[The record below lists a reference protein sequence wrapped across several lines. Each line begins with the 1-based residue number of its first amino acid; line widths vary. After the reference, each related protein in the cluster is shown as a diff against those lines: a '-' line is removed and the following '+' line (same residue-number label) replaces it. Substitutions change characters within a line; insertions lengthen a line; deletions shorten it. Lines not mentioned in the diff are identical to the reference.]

1 MKIVQIAAIESTHI
15 KLLKALNEESIKKGA
30 EVHCV
35 CTTGNKKKELQKQG
49 VIVHDI
55 KIDRKISLL
64 GNIKSIYRMLKL
76 FKKLKPDI
84 VHTHTPVASVLGRI
98 AAKLAK
104 VPNIIYTAHGFYFHD
119 GMSKKTYFIYF
130 HIEKI
135 IGKICTD
142 YIFTQSREDYLTAKK
157 NNFLRKK
164 KQNNYFHISNGID
177 LNNEFNINNISEKK
191 IKDIKLKHNIKK
203 GDIIVTFIGRL
214 VKEKGILDLLEAYS
228 KLESKNVKFII
239 IGSLSDSERD
249 KDTIKIIEK
258 YKKNSDVIFT
268 GQISNINEY
277 LTLSDIYCLP
287 SYREGMP
294 RSIIEAMAM
303 KNAIIATKIRGSRE
317 EVVENETGYLIP
329 LKSSKYIASKIDNLV
344 GNVEILNS
352 FKEAGYSRA
361 LQIYNE
367 EEVIKTQWKVFR
379 KLVK

>member
-35 CTTGNKKKELQKQG
+35 CTSGNKKKELQKQG

-191 IKDIKLKHNIKK
+191 IKNIKLKHNIKK

-258 YKKNSDVIFT
+258 YKKNTDVIFT

-344 GNVEILNS
+344 ENVEILNS

>member
-15 KLLKALNEESIKKGA
+15 KLLKALNEESVKKGA

-142 YIFTQSREDYLTAKK
+142 YIFTQSREDYITAKK

-214 VKEKGILDLLEAYS
+214 VKEKGILNLLEAYS

-258 YKKNSDVIFT
+258 YKKNTDVIFT

-344 GNVEILNS
+344 GNVEILNN
-352 FKEAGYSRA
+352 FKEAGYFRA

-367 EEVIKTQWKVFR
+367 EEVIKKQWKVFR

>member
-15 KLLKALNEESIKKGA
+15 KLLKALNEESVKKGA

-142 YIFTQSREDYLTAKK
+142 YIFTQSREDYITAKK

-258 YKKNSDVIFT
+258 YKKNTDVIFT

-344 GNVEILNS
+344 GNVEILNN
-352 FKEAGYSRA
+352 FKEAGYFRA

-367 EEVIKTQWKVFR
+367 EEVIKKQWKVFR

>member
-35 CTTGNKKKELQKQG
+35 CTSGNKKKELQKQG

-258 YKKNSDVIFT
+258 YKKNTDVIFT

-344 GNVEILNS
+344 ENVEILNS

>member
-15 KLLKALNEESIKKGA
+15 KLLKALNEESVKKGA

-35 CTTGNKKKELQKQG
+35 CSTGNKKKELQKQG

-142 YIFTQSREDYLTAKK
+142 YIFTQSREDYITAKK

-249 KDTIKIIEK
+249 KDTIK
-258 YKKNSDVIFT
+258 
-268 GQISNINEY
+268 
-277 LTLSDIYCLP
+277 
-287 SYREGMP
+287 
-294 RSIIEAMAM
+294 
-303 KNAIIATKIRGSRE
+303 
-317 EVVENETGYLIP
+317 
-329 LKSSKYIASKIDNLV
+329 
-344 GNVEILNS
+344 
-352 FKEAGYSRA
+352 
-361 LQIYNE
+361 
-367 EEVIKTQWKVFR
+367 
-379 KLVK
+379 

>member
-15 KLLKALNEESIKKGA
+15 KLLKALNEESVKKGA

-142 YIFTQSREDYLTAKK
+142 YIFTQSREDYITAKK

-258 YKKNSDVIFT
+258 YKKNTDVIFT

-352 FKEAGYSRA
+352 FKEAGYFRA

-367 EEVIKTQWKVFR
+367 EEVIKKQWKVFR

>member
-15 KLLKALNEESIKKGA
+15 KLLKALNEESVKKGA

-35 CTTGNKKKELQKQG
+35 CSTGNKKKELQKQG

-142 YIFTQSREDYLTAKK
+142 YIFTQSREDYITAKK

-258 YKKNSDVIFT
+258 YKKNTDVIFT

-344 GNVEILNS
+344 GNVEILNN
-352 FKEAGYSRA
+352 FKEAGYFRA

-367 EEVIKTQWKVFR
+367 EEVIKKQWKVFR

>member
-15 KLLKALNEESIKKGA
+15 KLLKALNEESVKKGA

-142 YIFTQSREDYLTAKK
+142 YIFTQSREDYITAKK

-258 YKKNSDVIFT
+258 YKKNTDVIFT

-317 EVVENETGYLIP
+317 EVVENETGYLTP

-352 FKEAGYSRA
+352 FKEAGYFRA

-367 EEVIKTQWKVFR
+367 EEVIKKQWKVFR

>member
-142 YIFTQSREDYLTAKK
+142 YIFTQSREDYITAKK

-239 IGSLSDSERD
+239 IGSLFDSERD
-249 KDTIKIIEK
+249 KDTIKTIEK
-258 YKKNSDVIFT
+258 YKKDTDVIFT

-277 LTLSDIYCLP
+277 LALSDIYCLP

-317 EVVENETGYLIP
+317 EVVENETGYLTP

-352 FKEAGYSRA
+352 FKEAGYFRA

-367 EEVIKTQWKVFR
+367 EEVIKKQWKVFR

>member
-142 YIFTQSREDYLTAKK
+142 YIFTQSREDYITAKK

-214 VKEKGILDLLEAYS
+214 VKEKGILELLEAYS

-258 YKKNSDVIFT
+258 YKKNTDVIFT

-352 FKEAGYSRA
+352 FKEAGYFRA

-367 EEVIKTQWKVFR
+367 EEVIKKQWKVFR

>member
-35 CTTGNKKKELQKQG
+35 CTSGNKKKELQKQG

-64 GNIKSIYRMLKL
+64 GNIKSIYSMLKL

-258 YKKNSDVIFT
+258 YKKNTDVIFT

-344 GNVEILNS
+344 ENVEILNS

>member
-15 KLLKALNEESIKKGA
+15 KLLKALNEESVKKGA

-142 YIFTQSREDYLTAKK
+142 YIFTQSREDYITAKK

-214 VKEKGILDLLEAYS
+214 VKEKGILNLLEAYS

-258 YKKNSDVIFT
+258 YKKNTDVIFT

-352 FKEAGYSRA
+352 FKEAGYFRA

-367 EEVIKTQWKVFR
+367 EEVIKKQWKVFR

>member
-15 KLLKALNEESIKKGA
+15 KLLKALNEESVKKGA

-55 KIDRKISLL
+55 KIDRKINLL

-142 YIFTQSREDYLTAKK
+142 YIFTQSREDYITAKK

-258 YKKNSDVIFT
+258 YKKNTDVIFT

-344 GNVEILNS
+344 GNVEILNN
-352 FKEAGYSRA
+352 FKEAGYFRA

-367 EEVIKTQWKVFR
+367 EEVIKKQWKVFR

>member
-15 KLLKALNEESIKKGA
+15 KLLKALNEESVKKGA

-142 YIFTQSREDYLTAKK
+142 YIFTQSREDYITAK
-157 NNFLRKK
+157 
-164 KQNNYFHISNGID
+164 
-177 LNNEFNINNISEKK
+177 
-191 IKDIKLKHNIKK
+191 
-203 GDIIVTFIGRL
+203 
-214 VKEKGILDLLEAYS
+214 
-228 KLESKNVKFII
+228 
-239 IGSLSDSERD
+239 
-249 KDTIKIIEK
+249 
-258 YKKNSDVIFT
+258 
-268 GQISNINEY
+268 
-277 LTLSDIYCLP
+277 
-287 SYREGMP
+287 
-294 RSIIEAMAM
+294 
-303 KNAIIATKIRGSRE
+303 
-317 EVVENETGYLIP
+317 
-329 LKSSKYIASKIDNLV
+329 
-344 GNVEILNS
+344 
-352 FKEAGYSRA
+352 
-361 LQIYNE
+361 
-367 EEVIKTQWKVFR
+367 
-379 KLVK
+379 

>member
-15 KLLKALNEESIKKGA
+15 KLLKALNEESVKKGA

-142 YIFTQSREDYLTAKK
+142 YIFTQSREDYITAKK

-164 KQNNYFHISNGID
+164 KQNNFFHISNGID

-258 YKKNSDVIFT
+258 YKKNTDVIFT

-344 GNVEILNS
+344 GNVEILNN
-352 FKEAGYSRA
+352 FKEAGYFRA

-367 EEVIKTQWKVFR
+367 EEVIKKQWKVFR

>member
-1 MKIVQIAAIESTHI
+1 IKIVQIAAIESTHI

-142 YIFTQSREDYLTAKK
+142 YIFTQSREDYITAKK

-258 YKKNSDVIFT
+258 YKKNTDVIFT

-344 GNVEILNS
+344 GNVEILNN
-352 FKEAGYSRA
+352 FKEAGYFRA

-367 EEVIKTQWKVFR
+367 EEVIKKQWKVFR

>member
-15 KLLKALNEESIKKGA
+15 KLLKALNEESVKKGA

-142 YIFTQSREDYLTAKK
+142 YIFTQSREDYITAKK

-258 YKKNSDVIFT
+258 YKKNTDVIFT

-344 GNVEILNS
+344 ENVEILNS